1 MAKTIPPAPDS
12 IVCVD
17 EDTLL
22 RITRVARST
31 RRNWVKQSLIDDRS
45 EGRYYEQDVL
55 ETALVALIVKA
66 TKGLTDARLVWHSNR
81 DILLS
86 AVAGASDGKD
96 LALVLELRLLR
107 GTLTSSAAQVGPATR
122 PFEPFV
128 LIPVGPSAAEAR
140 EGFRTFAAPPRT
152 KPGRRREGQLDAKH
166 SVDPPSRTG

>member
-1 MAKTIPPAPDS
+1 MARTIPLPPDS

-45 EGRYYEQDVL
+45 DGRYYEQDVL

-66 TKGLTDARLVWHSNR
+66 TRGLTDARLVWHSNR
-81 DILLS
+81 VSLLS
-86 AVAGASDGKD
+86 AVAGASDVED

-107 GTLTSSAAQVGPATR
+107 GALAISAAQVGPATR

-128 LIPVGPSAAEAR
+128 LIPVGPPAAEAR
-140 EGFRTFAAPPRT
+140 EGFRIFAAPPRT
-152 KPGRRREGQLDAKH
+152 KPGRRREGKRDAKR
-166 SVDPPSRTG
+166 SVDPPSRPG